1 MGTKPHYDFSKP
13 LPEPYESQMPAS
25 KISAYEKYLWREH
38 KIEELFINGLVKV
51 DDKNMYVFLNEE
63 DLSNSSDDKQIE
75 EDDDETTE
83 ETKDFDETEIVFS
96 EEQEDVSDEPET
108 VIKQPVVSKSSKSLK
123 TNKKKSVQKKNLNDD
138 SDFEFIKNMPTS
150 VMDALRKIFIS
161 NASKADL
168 ISAAVYIFTK
178 GDCEISDKAMKLV
191 ESYDAENQLDS
202 IEDRLSR
209 LERLNKK
216 QLDLLYST
224 ELAACYTAFD
234 RRYGATAPRTGPKTH
249 EFREPECLDML
260 DRLREQSQDQKHIDE
275 LNTGREIYNQIKDK
289 ND

>member
-1 MGTKPHYDFSKP
+1 
-13 LPEPYESQMPAS
+13 
-25 KISAYEKYLWREH
+25 
-38 KIEELFINGLVKV
+38 
-51 DDKNMYVFLNEE
+51 
-63 DLSNSSDDKQIE
+63 
-75 EDDDETTE
+75 
-83 ETKDFDETEIVFS
+83 
-96 EEQEDVSDEPET
+96 
-108 VIKQPVVSKSSKSLK
+108 
-123 TNKKKSVQKKNLNDD
+123 
-138 SDFEFIKNMPTS
+138 
-150 VMDALRKIFIS
+150 
-161 NASKADL
+161 
-168 ISAAVYIFTK
+168 
-178 GDCEISDKAMKLV
+178 MKLV